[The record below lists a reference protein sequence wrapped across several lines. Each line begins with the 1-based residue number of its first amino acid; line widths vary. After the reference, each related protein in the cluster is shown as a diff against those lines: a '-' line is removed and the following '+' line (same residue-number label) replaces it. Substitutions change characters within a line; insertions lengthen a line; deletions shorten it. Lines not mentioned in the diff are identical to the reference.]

1 MFNPSLIDKQDV
13 WQIDIVKLLEK
24 LLEIL
29 KVSGNKDLRVCGAAV
44 LTSSI
49 IHRLK
54 VESIFKLG
62 KLVNSKENN
71 TNSKEKKIEEKV
83 PIPELLNLQLPFRK
97 EIAYPISLDEL
108 LSILENTILELATP
122 TVKRNTLALN
132 PSTKTIDFQE
142 YLIKFEKIIEEYEI
156 KLLEEIAQRKGIIFN
171 DFVFDMK
178 ELDIARYFIAMLY
191 LAMRQKIEIS
201 YIDINDIDTKEFDKN
216 FIDTKMR
223 DSNNENSSLELI
235 KITVLDNQKPLI
247 DKATSR

>member
-1 MFNPSLIDKQDV
+1 
-13 WQIDIVKLLEK
+13 VKLLEK

-29 KVSGNKDLRVCGAAV
+29 KVSGNNDLRVCGAAV

-54 VESIFKLG
+54 VESIFRLE
-62 KLVNSKENN
+62 KLVNSKDKN
-71 TNSKEKKIEEKV
+71 TDNKEKKIEEKV
-83 PIPELLNLQLPFRK
+83 PIPDLLNLQLPFRK
-97 EIAYPISLDEL
+97 EIAYPVSLDEL
-108 LSILENTILELATP
+108 LSILENTILELANP
-122 TVKRNTLALN
+122 TIKRNTLALD
-132 PSTKTIDFQE
+132 PSTAKTIDFQE

-156 KLLEEIAQRKGIIFN
+156 KLLDVVSQKGIIFN
-171 DFVFDMK
+171 DFVFDMQ

-191 LAMRQKIEIS
+191 LAMKQKIEIS
-201 YIDINDIDTKEFDKN
+201 YIDINDIDIKEFDKT

-235 KITVLDNQKPLI
+235 KITVLDNQKSLI